1 MEEQR
6 LEAALRRIS
15 RLEFAQKNMV
25 RALDHVKYM
34 FDLLDREIQ
43 HSDLASL
50 TYSTL
55 KHELESLIFAE
66 ALRQHLPLAMTE
78 RLRAVLTV
86 LVESG
91 ETFVSI
97 ETIAH
102 RSGLQD
108 VGSLR
113 KVLSWLEGRD
123 PILRNW
129 EYNLLEEK
137 SGEGYRLQPHLRF
150 IVQQALGTD

>member
-6 LEAALRRIS
+6 LEAAMRRIS
-15 RLEFAQKNMV
+15 RLEFAQKNIV

-34 FDLLDREIQ
+34 FDLLDREVQ
-43 HSDLASL
+43 HSEIAGLP
-50 TYSTL
+50 YSTL
-55 KHELESLIFAE
+55 KHELERLIYAE
-66 ALRQHLPLAMTE
+66 VLRQHLPLAMTK

-91 ETFVSI
+91 ETFVSL

-113 KVLSWLEGRD
+113 KVLSWFDGRD
-123 PILRNW
+123 PMLRNW

-137 SGEGYRLQPHLRF
+137 SGEEYRLQPHLRF